1 MSKKSMDRCLE
12 EVFKDMEIRKK
23 IDYGNMCSV
32 RQCNRANDRIRK
44 NFLYIDKN
52 YPDQIHLVEELLYH
66 SDPEV
71 VSYVAVVIQD
81 FVNATVEQKWKAIDV
96 VKELL
101 RNESLHWTSAI
112 FLSRVWLRKAEAKL
126 LDQQCQRDGLGAEEK
141 NQEDV

>member
-32 RQCNRANDRIRK
+32 RQCNRASDRIRK
-44 NFLYIDKN
+44 NFLYIDRH
-52 YPDQIHLVEELLYH
+52 YPDKIHVIEQMLFH
-66 SDPEV
+66 PDPEV
-71 VSYVAVVIQD
+71 ASDVAVVMQD

-101 RNESLHWTSAI
+101 RNESLHWTSAV